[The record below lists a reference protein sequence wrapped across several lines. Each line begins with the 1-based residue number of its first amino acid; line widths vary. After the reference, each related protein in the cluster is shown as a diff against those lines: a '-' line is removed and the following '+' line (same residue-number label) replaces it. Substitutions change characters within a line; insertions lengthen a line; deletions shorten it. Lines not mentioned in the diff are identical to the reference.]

1 MMSLP
6 ILFLPGSNCTVMET
20 NVPLAIFSTAH
31 VHCVGQSGPGDLWS
45 FQESVIAVAIN
56 AHSLLLCMIIALG
69 NQILLLIFFAV
80 CQL

>member
-6 ILFLPGSNCTVMET
+6 ILFLPASNCTVMET

-45 FQESVIAVAIN
+45 FQESVIAVAKN
-56 AHSLLLCMIIALG
+56 IAFP
-69 NQILLLIFFAV
+69 NPHPARKRDN
-80 CQL
+80 